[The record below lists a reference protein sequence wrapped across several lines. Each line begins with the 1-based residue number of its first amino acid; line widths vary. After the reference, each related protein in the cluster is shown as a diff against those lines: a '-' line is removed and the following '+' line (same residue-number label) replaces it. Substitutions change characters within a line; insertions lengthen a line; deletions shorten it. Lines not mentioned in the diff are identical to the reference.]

1 MEWRKDRRN
10 LERLE
15 IEGAKISLRREKS
28 VNILERYSEPYP
40 VKDITWS
47 SVRFITNR
55 LLQTGEAVE
64 LELIVPGERKIHVRG
79 HLVWTST
86 EENSHEHYAVVQFLP
101 FGNEKPYNPLKY
113 KEILKK
119 VIERH
124 KAVRH

>member
-1 MEWRKDRRN
+1 MEGKKDRRN

-15 IEGAKISLRREKS
+15 IEGAKIALRREKS

-55 LLQTGEAVE
+55 LLQIGEAVE
-64 LELIVPGERKIHVRG
+64 IELIVPGEKKIRVRG

-86 EENSHEHYAVVQFLP
+86 RDNSEEHYAVVQFLP
-101 FGNEKPYNPLKY
+101 FGNEKPYNPVKY
-113 KEILKK
+113 KEMLKR

-124 KAVRH
+124 KSVRH

>member
-1 MEWRKDRRN
+1 MEGKKDRRN

-28 VNILERYSEPYP
+28 VNLLERYSEPYL

-55 LLQTGEAVE
+55 LLQTGETVE
-64 LELIVPGERKIHVRG
+64 IELLVPGEKKIRVRG

-86 EENSHEHYAVVQFLP
+86 QEKSQEHYAVVQFLP
-101 FGNEKPYNPLKY
+101 FGNERPYNPIKY
-113 KEILKK
+113 KDLLKR

-124 KAVRH
+124 KSVKH